1 MRPSRA
7 RTRRAAQPVADPQP
21 VMRKHRPVYLLPVLA
36 MALLAMGII
45 VIFTIGPGLS
55 VQRNVSENYFVG
67 KQFIA
72 MILGF
77 TAFFIVS
84 RIPLQFWSRA
94 VPALI
99 GAAVAGALAV
109 LLFGSNINGATRWVS
124 IGGFSFQAAE
134 LIKFAYLIWLAKFLS
149 NPDALLPK
157 HEARTLKYILGSL
170 VLIGIVVAGL
180 QSDLGSASVMVFIAA
195 GILFI
200 SGIRLKKLVM
210 IGGVVVIGVLLSIVV
225 TPYRRDRLATFLN
238 PEQDCQSQGYQAC
251 QALIAVGSGGVA
263 GKGIERSV
271 QAFGYLPFAENDS
284 IFAIYAE
291 KFGFVGTTL
300 FIFLY
305 GLLLA
310 QIVRVAR
317 KAPDQFSRLIAIG
330 VFMWFGSQAFINIGA
345 MVGILPLKGITLP
358 LVSYGGTSLIFVLAA
373 LGIVFQISRYTRRFS
388 AVSSDVSDR
397 GYSTAATGHGGGFKV
412 SRPNLNRGGPS

>member
-21 VMRKHRPVYLLPVLA
+21 AMRKHRPVYLLPVLA
-36 MALLAMGII
+36 MTLLAMGII

-84 RIPLQFWSRA
+84 RIPLSFWSRA

-99 GAAVAGALAV
+99 GLAIAGALAV

-134 LIKFAYLIWLAKFLS
+134 LIKFAYLLWLAKFLS
-149 NPDALLPK
+149 NPEALQPK
-157 HEARTLKYILGSL
+157 NEARTLKYILGSL
-170 VLIGIVVAGL
+170 VVIGIVVAGL

-200 SGIRLKKLVM
+200 SGIRLQKLLL
-210 IGGVVVIGVLLSIVV
+210 IGGVVVIGVLLAIAV
-225 TPYRRDRLATFLN
+225 TPYRRDRLATFMN
-238 PEQDCQSQGYQAC
+238 PERDCQGVGYQAC
-251 QALIAVGSGGVA
+251 QALIAVGSGGVV
-263 GKGIERSV
+263 GKGMERSV

-300 FIFLY
+300 FIFVY

-310 QIVRVAR
+310 QILRIAR
-317 KAPDQFSRLIAIG
+317 KAPDQFSRLITIG

-373 LGIVFQISRYTRRFS
+373 LGVVFQISRYTRRFS
-388 AVSSDVSDR
+388 ATSSEASDR
-397 GYSTAATGHGGGFKV
+397 GYGSGGGSVRLPGFTV
-412 SRPNLNRGGPS
+412 ARPGMGRGGR